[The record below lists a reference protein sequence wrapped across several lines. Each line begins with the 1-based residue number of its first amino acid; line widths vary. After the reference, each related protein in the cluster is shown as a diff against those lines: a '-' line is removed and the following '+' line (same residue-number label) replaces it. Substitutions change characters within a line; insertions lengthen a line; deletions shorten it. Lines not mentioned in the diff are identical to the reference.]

1 MDPLHVLGYLCAA
14 LIGVSIGLIGGGGS
28 ILTVPVLVY
37 LFGVKGGD
45 ATAFSLFIVG
55 STAAISAVDYARRGE
70 IEFKK
75 VLAFALPSLA
85 AVYLM
90 RRLAIPALPEKLAT
104 VGSFALSKDQAILF
118 LFSAMML
125 AASIAM
131 IRSRTEAAE
140 GEPAHPFRLGAQGFA
155 TGLVTGSVGAGGG
168 FLIVPALALVAKMPM
183 KRAVAGSLLVIA
195 INSLIGFSGDVQSGR
210 VIDWPLVLAVA
221 GISIAASFLGS
232 YLGGFVPGAKLKK
245 GFGFFVLA
253 MGVFVLIGEI
263 LKARG

>member
-1 MDPLHVLGYLCAA
+1 MEPLHVLGYLLAA
-14 LIGVSIGLIGGGGS
+14 LIGVSLGLIGGGGS

-55 STAAISAVDYARRGE
+55 STAAVSAVDYARRGE

-75 VLAFALPSLA
+75 VLLFAVPSLM

-90 RRLAIPALPEKLAT
+90 RRVVIPSLPASLLQLGGFT
-104 VGSFALSKDQAILF
+104 LSKDQAILF
-118 LFSAMML
+118 LFSGMML

-131 IRSRTEAAE
+131 IRSKTESSE
-140 GEPAHPFRLGAQGFA
+140 GEPAHPLRLGAQGFA
-155 TGLVTGSVGAGGG
+155 TGLITGSVGAGGG

-210 VIDWPLVLAVA
+210 VIPWSLVLTVTAIAVA
-221 GISIAASFLGS
+221 GSFLGS
-232 YLGGFVPGAKLKK
+232 YLGRFVSGSKLKK
-245 GFGFFVLA
+245 GFGYFVLA
-253 MGVFVLIGEI
+253 MGVFVLVGEI

>member
-1 MDPLHVLGYLCAA
+1 MEPLHALGYLLAA
-14 LIGVSIGLIGGGGS
+14 LIGVSLGLIGGGGS

-55 STAAISAVDYARRGE
+55 STAAISAIDYARRGE

-75 VLAFALPSLA
+75 VLFFALPSLA

-90 RRLAIPALPEKLAT
+90 RRVLIPALPEQLT
-104 VGSFALSKDQAILF
+104 LGSFSLSKDQAILF
-118 LFSAMML
+118 LFSGMML
-125 AASIAM
+125 AASTAM
-131 IRSRTEAAE
+131 IRSKTEATE
-140 GEPAHPFRLGAQGFA
+140 GEPAHPVRLGAQGFA

-168 FLIVPALALVAKMPM
+168 FLIVPALALLAKMPM

-210 VIDWPLVLAVA
+210 VIDWSLVLTVTGISVA
-221 GISIAASFLGS
+221 GSFLGS
-232 YLGGFVPGAKLKK
+232 YLGRFVSGAKLKK
-245 GFGFFVLA
+245 GFGYFVLA
-253 MGVFVLIGEI
+253 MGVFVLVGEV
-263 LKARG
+263 LKIRG